1 MPSSDPGK
9 CLCSCRD
16 FSTSNLSAQALV
28 LFSGY
33 HEDLEWL
40 ACRACLHQA
49 AHRQQTNQYSRFDSI
64 SLHHSATFR
73 ASRGRRPI
81 HKNVLNDYLLK
92 QRCALLFSQISQQ
105 VTEPVRIIVSLCG
118 LCLPLWVESRP
129 VCRQSLHCHSAVPQI
144 RRQNIRRC
152 ISRSANLNAYPD
164 PTSAHAIAIR
174 IKNCPFAVE
183 TGTSNTAASAGDCS

>member
-1 MPSSDPGK
+1 MKILSGLPAGPACTK
-9 CLCSCRD
+9 PLIANRLT
-16 FSTSNLSAQALV
+16 STRV
-28 LFSGY
+28 LIPFRCII
-33 HEDLEWL
+33 LL
-40 ACRACLHQA
+40 LFVLPRAA
-49 AHRQQTNQYSRFDSI
+49 A
-64 SLHHSATFR
+64 
-73 ASRGRRPI
+73 PI

-92 QRCALLFSQISQQ
+92 KRCALLFSQISQQ
-105 VTEPVRIIVSLCG
+105 VTKPVRIIVSLCG

-152 ISRSANLNAYPD
+152 ISRYANLNAYPD